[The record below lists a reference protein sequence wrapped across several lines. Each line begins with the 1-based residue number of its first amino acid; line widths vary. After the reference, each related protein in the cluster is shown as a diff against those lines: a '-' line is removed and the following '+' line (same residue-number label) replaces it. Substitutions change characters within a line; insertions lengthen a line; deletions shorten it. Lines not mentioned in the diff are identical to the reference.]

1 MEDTLHF
8 GGEWTDS
15 WEGAGGIFW
24 WVLNILCHWVAI
36 CFVICLEPWISGQN
50 LNTGR
55 RGGGT
60 GGHIAAST
68 RITNSSSNPLTRP
81 FLSLK
86 HRTSLQT
93 HSVSR
98 LFLQDKDYYYTRLGS
113 HLYSAESSEIVTN
126 ITPVVESAAAAAADL
141 EEQEVEEVVE
151 KSVATSTTTRVTGDT
166 PLGQPGGKVGIV
178 NYYNKGQEE
187 LHFDEGLPAAA
198 PAYDTRKD
206 WSSRLWVVG
215 PLFLVLSVVGPPL
228 YLRKIFEAILED
240 SLVTGLCKFSKSCFS
255 IINPFVSSCAIDWCW
270 NNWLIGLEIWN
281 VGFFSPWIHFLQI
294 LWSCSSP
301 KFCSMSAYHCSSSL
315 HIRYKSSRLQPG
327 RLCMEASSHLSG
339 TT

>member
-1 MEDTLHF
+1 M
-8 GGEWTDS
+8 
-15 WEGAGGIFW
+15 
-24 WVLNILCHWVAI
+24 
-36 CFVICLEPWISGQN
+36 
-50 LNTGR
+50 NTGR

-68 RITNSSSNPLTRP
+68 RITNSSSNPLARP
-81 FLSLK
+81 FVSLK

-215 PLFLVLSVVGPPL
+215 PLLLVLSVVGPPL

-255 IINPFVSSCAIDWCW
+255 IINPFASSCATD
-270 NNWLIGLEIWN
+270 
-281 VGFFSPWIHFLQI
+281 
-294 LWSCSSP
+294 
-301 KFCSMSAYHCSSSL
+301 
-315 HIRYKSSRLQPG
+315 
-327 RLCMEASSHLSG
+327 
-339 TT
+339 